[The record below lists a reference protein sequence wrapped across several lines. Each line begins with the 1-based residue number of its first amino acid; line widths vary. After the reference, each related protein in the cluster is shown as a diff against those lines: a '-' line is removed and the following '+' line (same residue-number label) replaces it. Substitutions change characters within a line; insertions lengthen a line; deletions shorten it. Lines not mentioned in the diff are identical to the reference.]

1 MAQHDGKIL
10 MIDDEQDLL
19 KLSSSILRR
28 EGFAVETRSDAR
40 EALALLQEESFDI
53 ILLDLHMPEMSGLEF
68 LRQLNVRERPEE
80 VLILTAYADL
90 QSAVETVKLGAY
102 GYLAKPFNA
111 EEILSHIS
119 NIRELQKLRSEN
131 ERLRQA
137 QGTGLGMVGETEQ
150 MRQIY
155 RLVQDVA
162 PTPLPVLICGE
173 SGTGK
178 ELVAAAIHRASD
190 RAAGP
195 FVRCNCAALNPGVL
209 ESELFGHVKGS
220 FTGAVRDRK
229 GRFMEADGGTLFL
242 DEIGDLDVG
251 LQTRL
256 LRVLQEGEFELVGS
270 TETHKVDVRV
280 LSATNRNLTQAVAEG
295 QFREDLFYRLN
306 AVTIEVPPLRQR
318 KADIPLFC
326 HFFIDRLNDRFDK
339 QIQGVSKEALEY
351 LEAYGWPGNVR
362 EMENAIMRAL
372 ALAKGREIEVE
383 DLPTTIVENT
393 GRQDEP
399 AAAEEAKAT
408 DRPDSLFHEARQRFE
423 EQFIRDALEKTGGN
437 ISHAAQ
443 QIQLGRRNLQRK
455 IKQFGIDV
463 SQYSRRP

>member
-1 MAQHDGKIL
+1 MAHDGKIL

-40 EALALLQEESFDI
+40 EALALLREQSFDI
-53 ILLDLHMPEMSGLEF
+53 ILLDLHMPAMSGLEF

-102 GYLAKPFNA
+102 SYLAKPFNA
-111 EEILSHIS
+111 EEILSHIN
-119 NIRELQKLRSEN
+119 NIRELQKLRAEN

-137 QGTGLGMVGETEQ
+137 QGALGMVGETEQ

-162 PTPLPVLICGE
+162 PTPLSVLICGE

-195 FVRCNCAALNPGVL
+195 FVRCNCAALNRGVL
-209 ESELFGHVKGS
+209 ESELFGHVKGA
-220 FTGAVRDRK
+220 FTSAVRDRK

-242 DEIGDLDVG
+242 DEIGDMEVG

-256 LRVLQEGEFELVGS
+256 LRVLQEGEFEMVGS

-280 LSATNRNLTQAVAEG
+280 LSATNRNLTQAVAGG
-295 QFREDLFYRLN
+295 QFREDLLYRLN

-351 LEAYGWPGNVR
+351 LEAYDWPGNVR
-362 EMENAIMRAL
+362 EMENAIMRAI
-372 ALAKGREIEVE
+372 ALAKGGEIEVE
-383 DLPTTIVENT
+383 DLPATIVENT
-393 GRQDEP
+393 GRQDEIV
-399 AAAEEAKAT
+399 AEEAEAVEP
-408 DRPDSLFHEARQRFE
+408 PDALFHEARQRFE

-455 IKQFGIDV
+455 IKQFNIDV

>member
-1 MAQHDGKIL
+1 MVRYDGKIL
-10 MIDDEQDLL
+10 MIDDEQALL

-28 EGFAVETRSDAR
+28 EGFSVETRSDAR
-40 EALALLQEESFDI
+40 EALALLRDESFDI
-53 ILLDLHMPEMSGLEF
+53 ILLDLQMPKMSGLEF
-68 LRQLNVRERPEE
+68 LRHFNVRERPEE
-80 VLILTAYADL
+80 VLILTAHADV

-111 EEILSHIS
+111 EEILSHLN
-119 NIRELQKLRSEN
+119 NIRELQKLRAEN
-131 ERLRQA
+131 DRLRQA
-137 QGTGLGMVGETEQ
+137 QDAGLGMVGQTEQ

-162 PTPLPVLICGE
+162 ATPLPVLICGE

-195 FVRCNCAALNPGVL
+195 FVRCNCAALNAGVL
-209 ESELFGHVKGS
+209 ESELFGHVKGA

-242 DEIGDLDVG
+242 DEIGDMNVE

-256 LRVLQEGEFELVGS
+256 LRVLQEGEFEMVGS
-270 TETHKVDVRV
+270 TETRTVDVRV
-280 LSATNRNLTQAVAEG
+280 LSATHQNLTQAVAEG
-295 QFREDLFYRLN
+295 RFREDLFYRLN

-318 KADIPLFC
+318 RADIPLFC

-351 LEAYGWPGNVR
+351 LEAYDWPGNVR
-362 EMENAIMRAL
+362 EMENAIMRAI
-372 ALAKGREIEVE
+372 ALAKGRKIEVD
-383 DLPTTIVENT
+383 DLPTTIVENAPQ
-393 GRQDEP
+393 RNES
-399 AAAEEAKAT
+399 AAEEEAAEP
-408 DRPDSLFHEARQRFE
+408 PDSLFHAARQRFE

-437 ISHAAQ
+437 ISQAAQ

-455 IKQFGIDV
+455 IKQFNIDV

>member
-1 MAQHDGKIL
+1 
-10 MIDDEQDLL
+10 
-19 KLSSSILRR
+19 
-28 EGFAVETRSDAR
+28 
-40 EALALLQEESFDI
+40 
-53 ILLDLHMPEMSGLEF
+53 
-68 LRQLNVRERPEE
+68 
-80 VLILTAYADL
+80 
-90 QSAVETVKLGAY
+90 
-102 GYLAKPFNA
+102 
-111 EEILSHIS
+111 
-119 NIRELQKLRSEN
+119 
-131 ERLRQA
+131 
-137 QGTGLGMVGETEQ
+137 MVGETEQ

-162 PTPLPVLICGE
+162 SIPLPVLICGE

-209 ESELFGHVKGS
+209 ESELFGHVKGA
-220 FTGAVRDRK
+220 FTSAVRDRK

-242 DEIGDLDVG
+242 DEIGDMEVG

-256 LRVLQEGEFELVGS
+256 LRVLQEGEFEMVGS

-280 LSATNRNLTQAVAEG
+280 VSATNRNLTQAVAGG

-339 QIQGVSKEALEY
+339 QIQGVSKKALEY
-351 LEAYGWPGNVR
+351 LESYDWPGNVR
-362 EMENAIMRAL
+362 EMENAIMRAI

-383 DLPTTIVENT
+383 DLPTAIVENT
-393 GRQDEP
+393 PPRNEP
-399 AAAEEAKAT
+399 AAAEEEAI
-408 DRPDSLFHEARQRFE
+408 DPPDSLFHEARQRFE
-423 EQFIRDALEKTGGN
+423 EQFIRDALAKTGGN
-437 ISHAAQ
+437 ISQAAQ

>member
-1 MAQHDGKIL
+1 MAQCDGKIL

-40 EALALLQEESFDI
+40 EALALLRDESFDI
-53 ILLDLHMPEMSGLEF
+53 ILLDLHIPEMSGLEF

-119 NIRELQKLRSEN
+119 NIRELQKLRAEN

-137 QGTGLGMVGETEQ
+137 QGAGLGMVGETEQ

-162 PTPLPVLICGE
+162 STPLPVLICGE

-190 RAAGP
+190 RAGP
-195 FVRCNCAALNPGVL
+195 FVRCNCAALNPGLL
-209 ESELFGHVKGS
+209 ESELFGHVKGA

-242 DEIGDLDVG
+242 DEIGDMEVG

-256 LRVLQEGEFELVGS
+256 LRVLQEGEFEMVGS

-280 LSATNRNLTQAVAEG
+280 LSATHRNLTQAVAES

-326 HFFIDRLNDRFDK
+326 HFFIDRLNDRFNK

-351 LEAYGWPGNVR
+351 LEAYDWPGNVR

-372 ALAKGREIEVE
+372 ALAKGREIEVA

-399 AAAEEAKAT
+399 AAAERKQSSSPT
-408 DRPDSLFHEARQRFE
+408 RFSTPPRQHFE
-423 EQFIRDALEKTGGN
+423 EQV
-437 ISHAAQ
+437 HP
-443 QIQLGRRNLQRK
+443 
-455 IKQFGIDV
+455 
-463 SQYSRRP
+463 RRP